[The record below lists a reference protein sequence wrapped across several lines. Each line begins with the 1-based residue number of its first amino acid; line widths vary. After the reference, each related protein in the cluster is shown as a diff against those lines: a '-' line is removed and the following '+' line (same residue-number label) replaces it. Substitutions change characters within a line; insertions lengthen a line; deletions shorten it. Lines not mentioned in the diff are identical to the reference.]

1 MWRPLLPGLLLATL
15 LALAGHA
22 ISAALSRAAGRPVLD
37 AIVVALL
44 LGMAVR
50 HLRPPSPALQPGI
63 RFGAQPVLEFAVLLL
78 GLSVDLPMLLAG
90 GPMLAI
96 GIPLLVVV
104 AIVAGV
110 GIGRVVGLPPA
121 LAVLVACGNAVC
133 GNSAI
138 AAVARAIGA
147 DDRHV
152 ASAVAFTAVAGLGL
166 VLVLPLLADPLGLTD
181 YGYGV
186 VAGASVYAVPQVVAA
201 ALPVSVLS
209 AQVATL
215 TKLVRVLMLGPVV
228 LFFALRS
235 RRGGIGGGIPGA
247 MPPAGVLMPWFVAGF
262 LVLAAARS
270 LGLVPA
276 PLSDG
281 ARTASAWLTA
291 VAMAALGLG
300 VDLRAVRATG
310 RPLLLAVLG
319 GTAVVVL
326 LALGLAAVAGGF
338 R

>member
-1 MWRPLLPGLLLATL
+1 MWRPLLPGLVLAFL

-22 ISAALSRAAGRPVLD
+22 VSAGLWRVAGRPVLD
-37 AIVVALL
+37 GIVVALL

-50 HLRPPSPALQPGI
+50 HLRPPTAGVQPGI
-63 RFGAQPVLEFAVLLL
+63 RFAAQPVLEVAVLLL

-104 AIVAGV
+104 AIASGVA
-110 GIGRVVGLPPA
+110 IGRLLGLNPA

-138 AAVARAIGA
+138 AAVARAIRA

-152 ASAVAFTAVAGLGL
+152 ASAIAFTAVAGLGL
-166 VLVLPLLADPLGLTD
+166 VLVLPLLAGPLGLTD

-186 VAGASVYAVPQVVAA
+186 VVGASVYAVPQVVAA
-201 ALPVSVLS
+201 ALPVSVFS

-235 RRGGIGGGIPGA
+235 RRGGVPGS
-247 MPPAGVLMPWFVAGF
+247 MPPAGVLLPWFVVGF

-270 LGLVPA
+270 LGLVPEA
-276 PLSDG
+276 LSDG
-281 ARTASAWLTA
+281 ARTLSAWLTA
-291 VAMAALGLG
+291 VAMAALGMG

-319 GTAVVVL
+319 GAAIVVL
-326 LALGLAAVAGGF
+326 LALGLARVAGGF
-338 R
+338 Q